1 MTSSVLSVDDVSV
14 AYERMNDCPAHWS
27 VLMRTPVME
36 MRVEVPLNDFLSTAT
51 VVTVPGLRYTLPWR
65 LTPNVEPALVNGTA
79 IEGVKLAPGLTSVSS
94 EMMPQPICSPASI
107 EPPANLVFPL
117 PVIFPVNVPAT
128 RYSRDEIAVVNG
140 ATGSWVSSA
149 PTTSRC
155 QPSGVSRTPG
165 GPEGT
170 RPSGGSG
177 LVGSIGATAGS
188 AGGGG
193 SATARG
199 AAATGIATHA
209 VASMAKRL
217 NMAAI
222 ALSSSGHAGVSGVR
236 QFFRINHRKERF
248 AVSEIDHAKSAARV
262 GETCTT
268 NWRFRWNRQL

>member
-1 MTSSVLSVDDVSV
+1 
-14 AYERMNDCPAHWS
+14 MNDCPAHWS

-36 MRVEVPLNDFLSTAT
+36 IRVEVPLNDFLSTAT
-51 VVTVPGLRYTLPWR
+51 VVTVPGLRYTLAWR
-65 LTPNVEPALVNGTA
+65 LTPNVEPGLVNGTA
-79 IEGVKLAPGLTSVSS
+79 IDGVKLAPGFTSVSS

-128 RYSRDEIAVVNG
+128 RYSRDVIAVVNG
-140 ATGSWVSSA
+140 ATGNWVSSA

-177 LVGSIGATAGS
+177 LVGSIGATAES
-188 AGGGG
+188 AGGGGGGG

-199 AAATGIATHA
+199 AVATGIATQT
-209 VASMAKRL
+209 VGSMAKRF
-217 NMAAI
+217 NMAVLAPLVVGI
-222 ALSSSGHAGVSGVR
+222 QRICNGSVAWKPLMVGFPNGEHAPNSPRRVS
-236 QFFRINHRKERF
+236 I
-248 AVSEIDHAKSAARV
+248 
-262 GETCTT
+262 
-268 NWRFRWNRQL
+268 